1 MISPE
6 VVRVSNYLVD
16 LADNPIID
24 AASPTTISIFG
35 GLVVMTMK
43 DIQLNYLIKMELK
56 KHNYSLEGQN
66 KKVVDMLLSR
76 DLLLA

>member
-6 VVRVSNYLVD
+6 VVRVSNCLVD

-35 GLVVMTMK
+35 GLLVMTMK
-43 DIQLNYLIKMELK
+43 DIQFNYLFQKETIYGCS
-56 KHNYSLEGQN
+56 H
-66 KKVVDMLLSR
+66 
-76 DLLLA
+76 

>member
-6 VVRVSNYLVD
+6 VERVSNCLVD
-16 LADNPIID
+16 LADNPIIN

-43 DIQLNYLIKMELK
+43 DIQFNYLFQKETIYGCS
-56 KHNYSLEGQN
+56 H
-66 KKVVDMLLSR
+66 
-76 DLLLA
+76 

>member
-6 VVRVSNYLVD
+6 VVKVSNCLVD

-24 AASPTTISIFG
+24 AASPTTISIFA

-43 DIQLNYLIKMELK
+43 DIQFNYLFQKETIYGCC
-56 KHNYSLEGQN
+56 H
-66 KKVVDMLLSR
+66 
-76 DLLLA
+76 

>member
-6 VVRVSNYLVD
+6 VVRVSNCLVD
-16 LADNPIID
+16 LADNPIIN

-43 DIQLNYLIKMELK
+43 DIQFNYLFQKETIYGCS
-56 KHNYSLEGQN
+56 H
-66 KKVVDMLLSR
+66 
-76 DLLLA
+76 

>member
-16 LADNPIID
+16 LAENPIID

-43 DIQLNYLIKMELK
+43 DIQFNYLFQKETIYGCS
-56 KHNYSLEGQN
+56 H
-66 KKVVDMLLSR
+66 
-76 DLLLA
+76 

>member
-1 MISPE
+1 MISTE

-43 DIQLNYLIKMELK
+43 DIQFNYLFQKETIYGCS
-56 KHNYSLEGQN
+56 H
-66 KKVVDMLLSR
+66 
-76 DLLLA
+76 

>member
-6 VVRVSNYLVD
+6 VVKVSNCLVD

-43 DIQLNYLIKMELK
+43 DIQFNYLFQKETIYGCS
-56 KHNYSLEGQN
+56 H
-66 KKVVDMLLSR
+66 
-76 DLLLA
+76 

>member
-6 VVRVSNYLVD
+6 VVRVSNCLVD
-16 LADNPIID
+16 LAENLIID

-43 DIQLNYLIKMELK
+43 DIQFNYLVQKETI
-56 KHNYSLEGQN
+56 HGCSH
-66 KKVVDMLLSR
+66 
-76 DLLLA
+76 

>member
-6 VVRVSNYLVD
+6 VVKVSNCLVD

-35 GLVVMTMK
+35 GLLVMTMK
-43 DIQLNYLIKMELK
+43 DIQFNYLFQKETIYGGS
-56 KHNYSLEGQN
+56 H
-66 KKVVDMLLSR
+66 
-76 DLLLA
+76 

>member
-6 VVRVSNYLVD
+6 VVRVSNCLVD
-16 LADNPIID
+16 LANNPIID

-43 DIQLNYLIKMELK
+43 DIQFNYLFQKETI
-56 KHNYSLEGQN
+56 HGCSH
-66 KKVVDMLLSR
+66 
-76 DLLLA
+76 

>member
-43 DIQLNYLIKMELK
+43 DIQFNYLFQKETIYGCS
-56 KHNYSLEGQN
+56 H
-66 KKVVDMLLSR
+66 
-76 DLLLA
+76 

>member
-16 LADNPIID
+16 LAENPIID

-43 DIQLNYLIKMELK
+43 DIQCNYLFQKETIYGCS
-56 KHNYSLEGQN
+56 H
-66 KKVVDMLLSR
+66 
-76 DLLLA
+76 

>member
-6 VVRVSNYLVD
+6 VVRVSNCLVD
-16 LADNPIID
+16 LTDNPIIN

-43 DIQLNYLIKMELK
+43 DIQFNYLFQKETIYGCS
-56 KHNYSLEGQN
+56 H
-66 KKVVDMLLSR
+66 
-76 DLLLA
+76 

>member
-1 MISPE
+1 MISTE

-43 DIQLNYLIKMELK
+43 DIQFNYLVQKETI
-56 KHNYSLEGQN
+56 HGCSH
-66 KKVVDMLLSR
+66 
-76 DLLLA
+76 

>member
-6 VVRVSNYLVD
+6 VLRVSNYLVD
-16 LADNPIID
+16 LAENPIID

-43 DIQLNYLIKMELK
+43 DIQFNYLIEMELK
-56 KHNYSLEGQN
+56 QHGCS
-66 KKVVDMLLSR
+66 
-76 DLLLA
+76 

>member
-43 DIQLNYLIKMELK
+43 DIQFNYLIEMELK
-56 KHNYSLEGQN
+56 QHGCS
-66 KKVVDMLLSR
+66 
-76 DLLLA
+76 

>member
-6 VVRVSNYLVD
+6 VVRVSDCLVD

-43 DIQLNYLIKMELK
+43 DIQFNYLFQKETIYGCS
-56 KHNYSLEGQN
+56 H
-66 KKVVDMLLSR
+66 
-76 DLLLA
+76 

>member
-16 LADNPIID
+16 LAENPIID
-24 AASPTTISIFG
+24 AASPTTISIFA

-43 DIQLNYLIKMELK
+43 DIQFNYLIEMELK
-56 KHNYSLEGQN
+56 QHGCS
-66 KKVVDMLLSR
+66 
-76 DLLLA
+76 

>member
-6 VVRVSNYLVD
+6 VVKVSNCLVD

-35 GLVVMTMK
+35 GLLVMTMK
-43 DIQLNYLIKMELK
+43 DIQFNYLFQKETIYGCS
-56 KHNYSLEGQN
+56 H
-66 KKVVDMLLSR
+66 
-76 DLLLA
+76 